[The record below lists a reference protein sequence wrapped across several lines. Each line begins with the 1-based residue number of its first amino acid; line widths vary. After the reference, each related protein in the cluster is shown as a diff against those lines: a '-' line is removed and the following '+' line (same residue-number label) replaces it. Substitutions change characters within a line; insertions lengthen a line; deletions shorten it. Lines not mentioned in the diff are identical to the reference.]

1 MLDYSKKP
9 FGAFCNWNW
18 INISFGTFFTRYP
31 ICILYTDGV
40 SDLLCNVVLPRNMS
54 ANNTEAD
61 REPWDM
67 DQLART
73 TTMEMMDRQAKQA
86 THSWWGALALL
97 WPCMYFST
105 PQCSTYLLCPA
116 GRRPYLILKH
126 ACMLVIVTRKPA
138 AYSILVWY
146 VVTARR
152 LRWTESDVVKL
163 LAHRI
168 PVYLLQNWMAKRP
181 RCTTVHTRTT

>member
-1 MLDYSKKP
+1 
-9 FGAFCNWNW
+9 
-18 INISFGTFFTRYP
+18 
-31 ICILYTDGV
+31 
-40 SDLLCNVVLPRNMS
+40 MS

-105 PQCSTYLLCPA
+105 PQCSTYLLCAA

-126 ACMLVIVTRKPA
+126 ACMLVIVTRKPD
-138 AYSILVWY
+138 AYSILVLLGAFVLRRSSKTWFDNVFQVDY
-146 VVTARR
+146 VNRYLRTQNYEHEVRSGRSLNQTKDGLITKLHEGWCTAEAVRR
-152 LRWTESDVVKL
+152 EASSR
-163 LAHRI
+163 
-168 PVYLLQNWMAKRP
+168 
-181 RCTTVHTRTT
+181 